1 MMATAAHE
9 STAGP
14 TESAAASDNA
24 MQRKAREMQIEARL
38 KQIALLQNE
47 ITGIKSDLNVLT
59 PVGRLPRE
67 VLGQIFAVVRDD
79 SRAAYDEADEFDDED
94 FDGGMSLASG
104 MTGQSKMSALS
115 TTSFADPG
123 AVRGDLEGM
132 MDGFLGDWD
141 KANPG
146 GGKKKGK

>member
-67 VLGQIFAVVRDD
+67 VLG
-79 SRAAYDEADEFDDED
+79 
-94 FDGGMSLASG
+94 
-104 MTGQSKMSALS
+104 
-115 TTSFADPG
+115 
-123 AVRGDLEGM
+123 
-132 MDGFLGDWD
+132 
-141 KANPG
+141 
-146 GGKKKGK
+146 